1 MLTRMAE
8 LMFVEAVRRHVASL
22 SGASQDTGWLAGL
35 GHPVVGPALH
45 ALHERPEHGAAKVA
59 SIGARVGYDSEAAFS
74 RAFKRA
80 TGLSPSAWRARRSA
94 RQA

>member
-45 ALHERPEHGAAKVA
+45 ALHERPEHA
-59 SIGARVGYDSEAAFS
+59 ARVGYDSEAAFS